1 MWERSGQPRA
11 NNNEQDASSDEGDRN
26 SGVAFQGAMRDVALA
41 IKGQGGVLDA
51 NELFADEGEG
61 AVYRTALG
69 HVIGGDFISHLM
81 QVTEFF

>member
-1 MWERSGQPRA
+1 MS
-11 NNNEQDASSDEGDRN
+11 
-26 SGVAFQGAMRDVALA
+26 DVALA

-61 AVYRTALG
+61 VVCRTALG

-81 QVTEFF
+81 QVIEFR

>member
-1 MWERSGQPRA
+1 
-11 NNNEQDASSDEGDRN
+11 
-26 SGVAFQGAMRDVALA
+26 MRDVALA